1 MLALFLG
8 DVISFVQR
16 IVQGLM
22 PQDRGSQ
29 SLRFRRCG
37 LINRFGYME
46 SSEGGKGRRFGRVWS
61 TRRKWFAFWAGKA
74 WRRRLPSTGSMLC
87 HSQHTC
93 LPSRRH
99 HWLRSTA
106 FCYVEARNR
115 HRNYS
120 FPVPLEAPVVAL
132 PFWHPISQSLL
143 RSLVY
148 SSRDCQRFGVPVRQP
163 SPKLSINRLSN
174 SNYKV

>member
-8 DVISFVQR
+8 DVIFFVQR

-22 PQDRGSQ
+22 PQIRGSQ
-29 SLRFRRCG
+29 SLRFRRDG
-37 LINRFGYME
+37 LMNRFGYME
-46 SSEGGKGRRFGRVWS
+46 SNEGRKGRRFGRVWS

-93 LPSRRH
+93 LLSRRH
-99 HWLRSTA
+99 HWLTKTA

-115 HRNYS
+115 HRNYL
-120 FPVPLEAPVVAL
+120 FRVPLKAPC
-132 PFWHPISQSLL
+132 
-143 RSLVY
+143 RSGILSPNHSFAVL
-148 SSRDCQRFGVPVRQP
+148 SNLFEPVR
-163 SPKLSINRLSN
+163 KLASL
-174 SNYKV
+174 